1 MGRCRITYTE
11 IGVRN
16 MRIVL
21 TDNKEICWKFI
32 ITEDMRLDELL
43 IGIEKQFYNKK
54 KQEDEE

>member
-1 MGRCRITYTE
+1 
-11 IGVRN
+11 